1 MMYGLAILLLW
12 TISFFF
18 AGIEAGL
25 LSVDPVRL
33 RHQVK
38 QGRSAALRLDRLTKR
53 PERLLVTVLLVTNFA
68 NILGLL
74 LLTKVLVA
82 RFGTLGFALAVV
94 IALPIYLFILS
105 VLPKSLF
112 RRFPFRALAALGGVL
127 EWFSI
132 LLWPVL
138 EIGERL
144 RQLLL
149 GRRAAESGRIFIA
162 REELKQIAVQSER
175 EGSLTSTERAMIH
188 NVVDFRNVRASDVMI
203 PISKAVTVRPDTSI
217 EEALRL
223 SAANGV
229 DRLPVISEEGEAIG
243 LVNTLDILLEDAR
256 RDSLQRYMRRIVT
269 ARDAEPAYRI
279 IQRLRAARLG
289 LAAVIDSQRNLIGI
303 VTGEDAIKRLVQSVC
318 ACGGSSAISADEIV
332 NFDQGHSLRA
342 ILSPDDGGVVSGS
355 NACLQGRTSIVPGLE
370 GRLDLLRPL
379 RIIIIRRQQTAI
391 AIPQFERG
399 IRQRISHLPFR

>member
-1 MMYGLAILLLW
+1 MIYGLAILLLW

-38 QGRSAALRLDRLTKR
+38 QGKSAALRLDRLTKR
-53 PERLLVTVLLVTNFA
+53 PERLLITVLLVTNFA

-82 RFGTLGFALAVV
+82 QFANLGFVLAVV
-94 IALPIYLFILS
+94 IALPIYLFVLS

-127 EWFSI
+127 EAFSI

-138 EIGERL
+138 EIGERI
-144 RQLLL
+144 RNLLL
-149 GRRAAESGRIFIA
+149 PRRAEAGRIFIA

-203 PISKAVTVRPDTSI
+203 PLEKTVTVQPDTPI

-223 SAANGV
+223 SAAHGV

-243 LVNTLDILLEDAR
+243 LVNVLDILLEDTR
-256 RDSLQRYMRRIVT
+256 RDSIHRYMRRIVT

-303 VTGEDAIKRLVQSVC
+303 VTGEDAIKRLVQSV
-318 ACGGSSAISADEIV
+318 
-332 NFDQGHSLRA
+332 
-342 ILSPDDGGVVSGS
+342 
-355 NACLQGRTSIVPGLE
+355 
-370 GRLDLLRPL
+370 
-379 RIIIIRRQQTAI
+379 
-391 AIPQFERG
+391 
-399 IRQRISHLPFR
+399 

>member
-1 MMYGLAILLLW
+1 MIYGFAILLLW
-12 TISFFF
+12 TVSFFF

-38 QGRSAALRLDRLTKR
+38 QGRPAALRLDRLTKR
-53 PERLLVTVLLVTNFA
+53 PERLLITVLLVTNFA

-74 LLTKVLVA
+74 ILTKLLVVQ
-82 RFGTLGFALAVV
+82 FGTLGFVLAII
-94 IALPIYLFILS
+94 IALPIYLFVLS

-144 RQLLL
+144 
-149 GRRAAESGRIFIA
+149 GRLILRPRVVESRRIFIA

-175 EGSLTSTERAMIH
+175 EGSLTATERAMIH
-188 NVVDFRNVRASDVMI
+188 NVVDFRNVRASDVMV
-203 PISKAVTVRPDTSI
+203 PLAKAVIVRPTTPI

-223 SAANGV
+223 SALHSV

-243 LVNTLDILLEDAR
+243 LINTLDILLEETR
-256 RDSLQRYMRRIVT
+256 RETLGRYMRRIVT

-303 VTGEDAIKRLVQSVC
+303 VTGEDAIKRLVQSV
-318 ACGGSSAISADEIV
+318 
-332 NFDQGHSLRA
+332 
-342 ILSPDDGGVVSGS
+342 
-355 NACLQGRTSIVPGLE
+355 
-370 GRLDLLRPL
+370 
-379 RIIIIRRQQTAI
+379 
-391 AIPQFERG
+391 
-399 IRQRISHLPFR
+399 